1 MVGVLQSQGNNP
13 YPVAATGFLLGSQ
26 VTLVLY
32 GLHICQIS
40 RYYARF
46 GQTDKKKYRWVLV
59 PLVFGLSSIHIG
71 MIVFS
76 AHHYFIQGIL
86 HQTIWDTFYGVSLQ
100 QSFASLCVLDQL
112 GPKLIGDV
120 HLSLLSTGT
129 FW

>member
-86 HQTIWDTFYGVSLQ
+86 HQTIWDTFYGVSSQHL
-100 QSFASLCVLDQL
+100 AALCIPVQL
-112 GPKLIGDV
+112 EPKLIVD
-120 HLSLLSTGT
+120 HPLPLLSIGT